1 MKFGQVDNPEE
12 IDFSLPADAKDTTRI
27 LKTGKKEL
35 KIYIGCAKWNK
46 TDLKNFYPKG
56 TKDELSY
63 YSTQFNSIELN
74 ATFYQMPTSKQVQT
88 WKEKTPKDFKFF
100 PKVTNS
106 ISHLRRLNEVGALT
120 QEYCDAVSAF
130 EEKLGMVFLQLHDNF
145 KPKDFGRLEKFVQEF
160 PKAIPLAV
168 EVRNQE
174 WFSDAKASEAYYSL
188 LEEHKAANILVDT
201 AGRRDMLHMH
211 LTSPVAFVRYV
222 GANHESDY
230 SRLDDWLKRIKS
242 WEDKGLERLYFFVH
256 QNIEKASPLLSAY
269 LIEHMN
275 KKMGTKLTVP
285 VTQTPAKGQEVIKF

>member
-1 MKFGQVDNPEE
+1 MKFGQVGNPED
-12 IDFSLPADAKDTTRI
+12 IDFSLPADTKDTTRI

-56 TKDELSY
+56 TKDELTY
-63 YSTQFNSIELN
+63 YATQFNSIELN

-106 ISHLRRLNEVGALT
+106 ISHLRRLNEVDALV

-145 KPKDFGRLEKFVQEF
+145 KPKDFARLEKFVSNF
-160 PKAIPLAV
+160 PKAMPLAV

-174 WFSDAKASEAYYSL
+174 WFSDAKASEAYCSL
-188 LEEHKAANILVDT
+188 LEDNKAANIIVDT
-201 AGRRDMLHMH
+201 AGRRDMMHMH
-211 LTSPVAFVRYV
+211 LTSPIAFVRYV
-222 GANHESDY
+222 GANHENDY
-230 SRLDDWLKRIKS
+230 SRLDDWLKRIVS
-242 WEDKGLERLYFFVH
+242 WEEKGLERLYFFVH

-269 LIEHMN
+269 LIEKMN
-275 KKMGTKLTVP
+275 KKMDTKLTIP